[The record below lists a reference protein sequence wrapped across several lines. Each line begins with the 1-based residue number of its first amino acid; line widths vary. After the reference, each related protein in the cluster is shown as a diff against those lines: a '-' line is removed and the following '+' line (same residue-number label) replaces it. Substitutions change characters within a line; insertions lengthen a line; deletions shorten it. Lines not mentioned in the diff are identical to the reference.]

1 MATSPST
8 FEDVR
13 PDLSSSLTKDRLVET
28 LSAQFRATPLTTPI
42 EMVSFWLAIALPF
55 LYLPLLVT
63 GVTSNGELLSILV
76 LLGLNVVALLV
87 GHGHRSQGVASE

>member
-13 PDLSSSLTKDRLVET
+13 PDLSPVTKDRLVET

-42 EMVSFWLAIALPF
+42 EMMSFWLAIALPF

-76 LLGLNVVALLV
+76 LLGLNVVSLV
-87 GHGHRSQGVASE
+87 IGHGHRNERPVE